1 MALALYTAFYYLITP
16 LIVLRL
22 LLRSIKAP
30 AYRQRIAERFGF
42 FTATHSKV
50 TLQNCIWV
58 HTVSMGETIAAVP
71 LVKELQQ
78 RYPDKTIVMTTMTPT
93 GSERVKALLADSVF
107 HVYAPYDL
115 PCCLQRFLQR
125 IQPELLVIME
135 TELWPNTLAACQRR
149 GIPTVLVN
157 ARLSAK
163 SAAGYQ
169 RFAALSKPML
179 QNLSLVA
186 AQTEADAARFVD
198 LAMAADKVVVT
209 GSIKF
214 DISISEPLQQQAQ
227 QLKAQCSQ
235 QGQRIVWIAA
245 STHKGEDEIILA
257 AHRLWLAQ
265 YPDAL
270 LILVPRH
277 PERFNTVAQLVQAQG
292 FTSLLRSSGELPDA
306 SVQVYVGD
314 SMGEMMLLLGAADIA
329 FVGGSL
335 VASGGH
341 NMLEPA
347 AWGLPVLTGPSDFNF
362 LAISQAL
369 IEAQALTQVQDAKGL
384 AAQLQRLQQP
394 SERLCQG
401 QAAQQMVAANRGAL
415 AQLLDLL
422 ARFLG

>member
-1 MALALYTAFYYLITP
+1 MALALYTAFYYLISP
-16 LIVLRL
+16 FIVLRL

-42 FTATHSKV
+42 FSSPE
-50 TLQNCIWV
+50 LEGCIWM

-71 LVKELQQ
+71 LVKQLQQ
-78 RYPDKTIVMTTMTPT
+78 RYPGKAIVMTTMTPT
-93 GSERVKALLADSVF
+93 GSERVKALLGDSVF

-115 PCCLQRFLQR
+115 PCCLQRFLR
-125 IQPELLVIME
+125 RLKPSLLVIME

-149 GIPTVLVN
+149 GIATVLVN
-157 ARLSAK
+157 ARLSQK

-186 AQTEADAARFVD
+186 AQTEADAARFVA
-198 LAMAADKVVVT
+198 LGMAADKVAVT

-214 DISISEPLQQQAQ
+214 DISIEPALQQQAQ

-235 QGQRIVWIAA
+235 QGQRLVWIAA
-245 STHKGEDEIILA
+245 STHKGEDEIMLA
-257 AHRLWLAQ
+257 AHRQLLAEC
-265 YPDAL
+265 PDAL

-277 PERFNTVAQLVQAQG
+277 PERFNAVAQLVQAQG
-292 FTSLLRSSGELPDA
+292 FSSLRRSSGELPNA

-314 SMGEMMLLLGAADIA
+314 TMGEMMLLLGAADIA

-369 IEAQALTQVQDAKGL
+369 MQAQALTKIEHAEGL
-384 AAQLQRLQQP
+384 AAELLRLQQP

-401 QAAQQMVAANRGAL
+401 QAAQQMLAANQGAL
-415 AQLLDLL
+415 ARLL
-422 ARFLG
+422 ALLAKFIA